1 MKVKQNMKYLLTIS
15 LCSMMD
21 SVCLKPHTFPDV
33 FNDIYSCQ
41 MMGYNKAIEK
51 IEEIGIDKVNEF
63 KIYTTFSCKPF
74 NTI

>member
-1 MKVKQNMKYLLTIS
+1 MKYFLTIT
-15 LCSMMD
+15 LCSLVD
-21 SVCLKPHTFPDV
+21 GTCIGPHTFPNYYPDLY
-33 FNDIYSCQ
+33 NCQ

-63 KIYTTFSCKPF
+63 KIYTTFSCRPF

>member
-1 MKVKQNMKYLLTIS
+1 MKYLLTIT
-15 LCSMMD
+15 LCSLMD
-21 SVCLKPHTFPDV
+21 SVCIQPHTFPDP
-33 FNDIYSCQ
+33 FDDLYSCQ
-41 MMGYNKAIEK
+41 LTGYNKSIEK

>member
-1 MKVKQNMKYLLTIS
+1 
-15 LCSMMD
+15 MMD
-21 SVCLKPHTFPDV
+21 SVCIKPHTFPDA
-33 FNDIYSCQ
+33 FDNLYNCQ